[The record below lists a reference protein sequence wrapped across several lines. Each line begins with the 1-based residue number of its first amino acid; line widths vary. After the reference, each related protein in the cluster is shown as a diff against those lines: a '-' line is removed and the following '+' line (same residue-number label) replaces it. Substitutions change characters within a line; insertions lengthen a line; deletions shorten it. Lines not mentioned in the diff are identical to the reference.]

1 MSKFFQSEQVME
13 SIMELERLQKELGQ
27 DIMNVSNFDTKE
39 DKKEHI
45 NKMKTF
51 LEKQKLFFFRISLS
65 NDPEALQIKNKV
77 LEAAKMFGFNEMDG
91 MDKFFEQMD
100 KTLAGLESQL
110 DR

>member
-13 SIMELERLQKELGQ
+13 SVKELEKLQNELSH
-27 DIMNVSNFDTKE
+27 DIMNVSNFATTE
-39 DKKEHI
+39 EKKEHI

-65 NDPEALQIKNKV
+65 NDPEALEIKNRV

-91 MDKFFEQMD
+91 MGKFFEQMD

>member
-1 MSKFFQSEQVME
+1 MSKFFESEQVME
-13 SIMELERLQKELGQ
+13 SVKELEKLQNELTT
-27 DIMNVSNFDTKE
+27 DIMNASSFATKE
-39 DKKEHI
+39 EKKEHI

-51 LEKQKLFFFRISLS
+51 LEKQKLFFFRVSLS
-65 NDPEALQIKNKV
+65 NDPEALEIKNRV

-91 MDKFFEQMD
+91 MEKFFEQMD

>member
-1 MSKFFQSEQVME
+1 ME
-13 SIMELERLQKELGQ
+13 SIKELEKLQNELSH
-27 DIMNVSNFDTKE
+27 DIMNVSNFATTE
-39 DKKEHI
+39 EKKEHI

-51 LEKQKLFFFRISLS
+51 LEKQKLFFFRVSLS
-65 NDPEALQIKNKV
+65 DDPEALEIKNRV

-91 MDKFFEQMD
+91 MGKFFEQMD

>member
-1 MSKFFQSEQVME
+1 MSKFFESEQVME
-13 SIMELERLQKELGQ
+13 SIKELEKLQNELSH
-27 DIMNVSNFDTKE
+27 DIMNVSNFATTE
-39 DKKEHI
+39 EKKEHI

-51 LEKQKLFFFRISLS
+51 LEKQKLFFFRVSLS
-65 NDPEALQIKNKV
+65 DDPEALEIKNRV

-91 MDKFFEQMD
+91 MGKFFEQMD

>member
-1 MSKFFQSEQVME
+1 MSKFFESEQVME
-13 SIMELERLQKELGQ
+13 SIKELEKLQNELSH
-27 DIMNVSNFDTKE
+27 DIMNVSNFATTE
-39 DKKEHI
+39 EKKEHI

-65 NDPEALQIKNKV
+65 NDPEALEIKSRV

>member
-13 SIMELERLQKELGQ
+13 SVKELEKLQKELTH
-27 DIMNVSNFDTKE
+27 DIMNASSFATKE
-39 DKKEHI
+39 EKREHI

-65 NDPEALQIKNKV
+65 NDPEALEIKNKV
-77 LEAAKMFGFNEMDG
+77 LDAAKMFGFNKMDG